1 MEILG
6 KILGN
11 PARVKIMRL
20 FLLNSAEFFENKEI
34 VKRSRVNSAV
44 VRREVSLLSNVG
56 FIKKSKQGWSFNPY
70 FTYASQFERLLVG
83 ADQLDKDGLTQI
95 FKKTGKIKVLIVAGK
110 FLKNNDHRVDILIIG
125 DKVNRKKVEDSI
137 SKLEA
142 EIGTELTYAM
152 FETAEFIYR
161 LNMNDKLVR
170 DILDFPNEIIIETK
184 ELSTHLL
191 KKA

>member
-70 FTYASQFERLLVG
+70 FIYASQFERLLVG

>member
-20 FLLNSAEFFENKEI
+20 FLLSNGEAFENKEI

-44 VRREVSLLSNVG
+44 VRRELSLLSNVG
-56 FIKKSKQGWSFNPY
+56 FIKKGKQGWSFNPY
-70 FTYASQFERLLVG
+70 FSYASQFERLLVG
-83 ADQLDKDGLTQI
+83 ADQLDTNGLTEI
-95 FKKTGKIKVLIVAGK
+95 FKKTGKVKVLIVAGK
-110 FLKNNDHRVDILIIG
+110 FLKNNENRVDILIIG
-125 DKVNRKKVEDSI
+125 DKINRKKVEDSI
-137 SKLEA
+137 AKLEA
-142 EIGTELTYAM
+142 EIGSELTYAM

-161 LNMNDKLVR
+161 INMNDKLVR
-170 DILDFPNEIIIETK
+170 DIIDFPHEIIIENK
-184 ELSTHLL
+184 ELSTYLL